1 VVVVL
6 VDTALTSPTDCADNR
21 GSRRRPNIAQAF
33 FAGVVPPKARREEIV
48 SGEVYGR
55 GKVTEAGVRMS
66 TDVLLAAFQ
75 DFQLVVRQHTATKL
89 LNADNAASYCAIFQA
104 RFMTGEPVIAGP
116 RFMELVAS
124 DLSILRAEGLELPG
138 TTEDRVTGW
147 VRDGYLIRSVIEGR
161 ATEQYQLSVGAV
173 EAVAYLQGLVSRSST
188 ATESTMSLMV
198 EEIVRIDV
206 DSNPDSKER
215 IKDLHR
221 QQAALQKRIA
231 AVENGTE
238 EPIDTT
244 KVVERLNAARA
255 LGAKMPTDVSRYGDG
270 IKELDRTIRMSAED
284 EATITYNGILQA
296 LFDGEDALS
305 NSDEGAAFQS
315 FFSYLMNPRLRARLS
330 SALDNISRRE
340 VAGASAL
347 ATEVDR
353 LISSIA
359 AQAHE
364 VKALQGAL
372 NRSLRRF
379 IQSREYLL
387 QRSVRENLL
396 EAQRSAHAAMDHVN
410 PNRGTGLH
418 LNLRRLDLASI
429 GLWRLKANFAGKP
442 PVLAQ
447 GQSGLSSPSEF
458 ARLYPIDRDRLRQL
472 VNEHITSSGGAASCA
487 EIINNAPS
495 PLHLAEVAYICDL
508 ALEHGMRDPD
518 GRETAMFATGIGLK
532 AIELP
537 YLLVTEPVP
546 AHGHTTGS
554 NTAFGEESS

>member
-1 VVVVL
+1 M
-6 VDTALTSPTDCADNR
+6 A
-21 GSRRRPNIAQAF
+21 
-33 FAGVVPPKARREEIV
+33 
-48 SGEVYGR
+48 
-55 GKVTEAGVRMS
+55 
-66 TDVLLAAFQ
+66 TDVVLAAFQ
-75 DFQLVVRQHTATKL
+75 DFQQVVKQHVATKL
-89 LNADNAASYCAIFQA
+89 LNADNAAIYCAILYA
-104 RFMTGEPVIAGP
+104 RFMSGEPVVAGP
-116 RFMELVAS
+116 RLMELVAS
-124 DLSILRAEGLELPG
+124 DLRALRAEGLDLPG
-138 TTEDRVTGW
+138 TTEDRVAGW
-147 VRDGYLIRSVIEGR
+147 VRDGYLIRSVMEGK

-173 EAVAYLQGLVSRSST
+173 EAVAYLQGLVSRAST

-215 IKDLHR
+215 IKDLRR

-231 AVENGTE
+231 AIENGTE

-244 KVVERLNAARA
+244 KIVERLNAARA

-270 IKELDRTIRMSAED
+270 IKDLDRAIRLSAED
-284 EATITYNGILQA
+284 EGTMTYSGILQA

-305 NSDEGAAFQS
+305 NSEEGAAFQS
-315 FFSYLMNPRLRARLS
+315 FFSYLMNPRLRARLT

-340 VAGASAL
+340 VAGAAVL
-347 ATEVDR
+347 ATEVDN

-387 QRSVRENLL
+387 QRTVRESLV
-396 EAQRSAHAAMDHVN
+396 EAQRNAHAAMDHVN
-410 PNRGTGLH
+410 PNRSTGLH
-418 LNLRRLDLASI
+418 LNLRRPDLASI
-429 GLWRLKANFAGKP
+429 GVWRLKESFAGKP
-442 PVLAQ
+442 PALVERQ
-447 GQSGLSSPSEF
+447 GGFGSASEF
-458 ARLYPIDRDRLRQL
+458 ATLYPIDRARLRHM
-472 VNEHITSSGGAASCA
+472 VNERVVISGGAASCA
-487 EIINNAPS
+487 EIINNAPV

-518 GRETAMFATGIGLK
+518 GREMAVFATGTGLK

-537 YLLVTEPVP
+537 YLLVTEPMP
-546 AHGHTTGS
+546 AQGRGPGGR
-554 NTAFGEESS
+554 TALGEESA